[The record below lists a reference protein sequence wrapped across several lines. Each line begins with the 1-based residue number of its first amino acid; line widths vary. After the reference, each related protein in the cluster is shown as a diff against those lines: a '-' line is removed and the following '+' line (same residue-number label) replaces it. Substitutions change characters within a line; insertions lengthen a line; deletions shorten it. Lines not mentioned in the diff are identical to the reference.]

1 MKSPSGNFIANE
13 IFSNEIQ
20 NLLRKKIF
28 AKSKYFY
35 STKNPP
41 KDPTKIIPIGASS
54 KASVIKN
61 YIVCTLILIVYFINI
76 FKMKSKDSGK
86 NLILIYSLSKE
97 QSIRDGSIKSLH
109 TFLESKGLATN
120 PDSVILIE
128 IRKIL
133 WSKKYKKAR
142 TTLDIPL
149 RIYIDNFSPILK
161 VFCWLSMCKRFFIIM
176 LKHRKN
182 SQLTMVFKEFIFD
195 QIVYS
200 AMDPT
205 KTDKLITTQSNIAY
219 QPLIFEYENFNSK
232 RIMIWYSSNSIPV
245 QYKKVN
251 LERFEINP
259 AVYKN
264 MRIDVHWVWTK
275 EHKNYLSKLTK
286 SEIFVKQSLM
296 FYTAER
302 SISAHKKYDVLIF
315 DVTPFNNPSISKNSI
330 YTTKEMINFISEII
344 VCVNMLNYKH
354 KKNYSIHLKHK
365 RTATKNHSSS
375 YLKFIDQKLKNFEIN
390 VIDSHQNLYGL
401 INDSELVV
409 GFPFT
414 SPVVIGQELNKPSI
428 FYCSSELLPI
438 AHKNS
443 KPSFIQNQTLLYS
456 YIEKALVKT
465 K

>member
-1 MKSPSGNFIANE
+1 MKSPNRNFIANE

-41 KDPTKIIPIGASS
+41 KDPTKIIPTGAYS
-54 KASVIKN
+54 KVSVIKN

-86 NLILIYSLSKE
+86 NLILVYSLSKE

-109 TFLESKGLATN
+109 TFLESKSLATN

-200 AMDPT
+200 AMDPA
-205 KTDKLITTQSNIAY
+205 KTEKLITTQSNIAY
-219 QPLIFEYENFNSK
+219 QPLIFEYETFK
-232 RIMIWYSSNSIPV
+232 AKKLMIWYSSNSIPIK
-245 QYKKVN
+245 YKNEKLN
-251 LERFEINP
+251 RFVINP
-259 AVYKN
+259 ATYLN
-264 MRIDVHWVWTK
+264 MQINEHWVWTK
-275 EHKNYLSKLTK
+275 EHKDYLSNYCQAKIL
-286 SEIFVKQSLM
+286 VKKSLM
-296 FYTAER
+296 FYTVEN
-302 SISAHKKYDVLIF
+302 SITSNKIIDLLVF
-315 DVTPFNNPSISKNSI
+315 DVTPASNPAITSNSI
-330 YTTKEMINFISEII
+330 YTTKEVINFINEINT
-344 VCVNMLNYKH
+344 CVKMLNHTYKTDY
-354 KKNYSIHLKHK
+354 KIHLKHK
-365 RTATKNHSSS
+365 RRFSKTHSSYYS
-375 YLKFIDQKLKNFEIN
+375 KFINQRVENSEIYT
-390 VIDSHQNLYGL
+390 IDSNQNLYDL
-401 INDSELVV
+401 INNSKLVI

-428 FYCSSELLPI
+428 FYCSSKMLPT
-438 AHKNS
+438 AHKNQRLS
-443 KPSFIQNQTLLYS
+443 LIQDQTSLYT
-456 YIEKALVKT
+456 YMEKVLVNAK
-465 K
+465 